1 MNPPVIQGLGS
12 TDGFEFQ
19 LQADALTSRTTL
31 AEVKDKILLEAGQNN
46 KINSIRSDGTDNT
59 HN

>member
-19 LQADALTSRTTL
+19 LQADAGTSRTTL
-31 AEVKDKILLEAGQNN
+31 AEVKEKYY
-46 KINSIRSDGTDNT
+46 
-59 HN
+59 